1 MNNPEYESALKNYQD
16 IASGSRYKSL
26 YDQYQTAMKGK
37 DVKIIPWEESDY
49 GKTWKSEVDKAKSL
63 LEPYQKRMQLL
74 QTSAMMGVP
83 YSRIKF

>member
-1 MNNPEYESALKNYQD
+1 
-16 IASGSRYKSL
+16 
-26 YDQYQTAMKGK
+26 MKGK

-63 LEPYQKRMQLL
+63 LEPYQKKNAVI